1 VSASSSTQAGKWKA
15 VAAILKTAKEQR
27 RLKLVLECKD
37 QGRSFHLL
45 HQDQSSNHWISNGR
59 YTSFAAYRFAIKG
72 RLNLLPVKTVVRRA
86 GKSISTICTK
96 CKAQP
101 ESLGHVLNACT
112 PNAGLM
118 RARHNQVLERLVKA
132 IPKEGMELY
141 VEQAVSPDNLR
152 PDILLHDPSTGS
164 TVVAEVTIP
173 YESGSDAF
181 VKARSEK
188 EQKYAGLGEWL
199 LSHLQCHMGGL
210 GLKDC
215 LEAAMVTR
223 ALNYL

>member
-1 VSASSSTQAGKWKA
+1 MD
-15 VAAILKTAKEQR
+15 L
-27 RLKLVLECKD
+27 D
-37 QGRSFHLL
+37 QQMLNYLCRFYDLL
-45 HQDQSSNHWISNGR
+45 DDVIDSYSKKNV

-141 VEQAVSPDNLR
+141 VEQAISPDNLR
-152 PDILLHDPSTGS
+152 PDILLHDPSTG
-164 TVVAEVTIP
+164 
-173 YESGSDAF
+173 G
-181 VKARSEK
+181 
-188 EQKYAGLGEWL
+188 
-199 LSHLQCHMGGL
+199 
-210 GLKDC
+210 
-215 LEAAMVTR
+215 
-223 ALNYL
+223 